1 MGRDIR
7 DGSCP
12 LCDHDEIIEAYPYE
26 QSPHGFEAMAVTH
39 DRVTMMG
46 MTGLDPKA
54 PRGRLRIYVCR
65 RCGHTQWF
73 ADDPGAIPIGNEY
86 LTRIIKRSSGQGGP
100 YR

>member
-12 LCDHDEIIEAYPYE
+12 TCDHDEIIEAYPYE
-26 QSPHGFEAMAVTH
+26 RGPRAFEALAVTH
-39 DRVTMMG
+39 DRVQMFG
-46 MTGLDPKA
+46 VAGFDPA
-54 PRGRLRIYVCR
+54 SPRGRLRIYVCR
-65 RCGHTQWF
+65 RCGFAQWF
-73 ADDPGAIPIGNEY
+73 ADDPQGIPIGNEY